1 MSASLEKDLIF
12 HILYIYIYIHIYI
25 LYSIYT
31 LTYNFFCRISTFK
44 FKMIIGNNIFKLMGK
59 MYFTLRPFLLQNV
72 YILFYL
78 TLAWEKIL
86 QPQAFWKSGELSL
99 TVIFFLKN
107 HIRNSLTILVNSFL
121 QSISMFN
128 THTHTKHFLDIPR
141 VSYAKTMNWKR

>member
-86 QPQAFWKSGELSL
+86 QPQAF
-99 TVIFFLKN
+99 
-107 HIRNSLTILVNSFL
+107 
-121 QSISMFN
+121 
-128 THTHTKHFLDIPR
+128 
-141 VSYAKTMNWKR
+141 